1 MRPIRTTHTTPT
13 PMIDPITTTTLPSAR
28 PARRGRRL
36 AGLALT
42 VATGV
47 ALSSAA
53 LGAGPASA
61 NPGVGGMA
69 DKLACPPTEIH
80 VKSDQKVVN
89 GTCGDDLI
97 FVGFNNNVTVN
108 AGGGDD
114 DIRGGWG
121 AGHTVT
127 VNGGAGHDSIHVNP
141 DKRLIA
147 DGGSGNDD
155 IEGGNA
161 DDILVGG
168 DGNDT
173 LVGSNGGNVLNGA
186 AGNDTLDSRDWGSQ
200 AFEADWVI
208 GGLGWDLADW
218 QVGDVK
224 DASVEGGNAHA

>member
-1 MRPIRTTHTTPT
+1 MRPIRTTNP
-13 PMIDPITTTTLPSAR
+13 TTTTSTNA
-28 PARRGRRL
+28 PARRRRRIG
-36 AGLALT
+36 GLAVTL
-42 VATGV
+42 AAGV

-53 LGAGPASA
+53 FGAAPVSA
-61 NPGVGGMA
+61 QPGFG
-69 DKLACPPTEIH
+69 DKTACPATEIH

-127 VNGGAGHDSIHVNP
+127 VNGGAGDDSIHVNP

-168 DGNDT
+168 EGDDH

-186 AGNDTLDSRDWGSQ
+186 GGNDILDSTDWGSQ

-208 GGLGWDLADW
+208 GGLGHDVADY

-224 DASVEGGNAHA
+224 DASVESGTAHA

>member
-1 MRPIRTTHTTPT
+1 MRPIRTTPSRS
-13 PMIDPITTTTLPSAR
+13 TTTSST
-28 PARRGRRL
+28 PARRRRRV
-36 AGLALT
+36 AGLA
-42 VATGV
+42 ATLAAGV
-47 ALSSAA
+47 AVSSIG

-61 NPGVGGMA
+61 GPIAGLG
-69 DKLACPPTEIH
+69 DKNACPPTVIH
-80 VKSDQKVVN
+80 VKSEQKVVN

-97 FVGFNNNVTVN
+97 FVGFNNGVTVN

-127 VNGGAGHDSIHVNP
+127 VNGGAGDDSIHVNP
-141 DKRLIA
+141 DKRLVA

-161 DDILVGG
+161 DDVLVGG
-168 DGNDT
+168 EGDDH
-173 LVGSNGGNVLNGA
+173 LVGSNGGNILNGA
-186 AGNDTLDSRDWGSQ
+186 GGNDILDSRDWGSQ
-200 AFEADWVI
+200 AFEPDWVI